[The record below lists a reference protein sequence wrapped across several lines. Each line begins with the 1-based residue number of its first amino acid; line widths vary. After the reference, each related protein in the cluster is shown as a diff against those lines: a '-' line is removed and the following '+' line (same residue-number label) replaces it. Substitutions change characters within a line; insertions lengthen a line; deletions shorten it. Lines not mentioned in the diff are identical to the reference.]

1 MGKGNSRLHHARFHL
16 TLWLMQWT
24 PTLSKLSVYWSK
36 TNPHSRLAK
45 TKIHANSSH
54 AKNQRKK
61 KRPRSTCKP
70 TWQTMQRH
78 TKEKKTSRQP
88 HHASKLM
95 PRWKPQTPYFY
106 SKGLWHI
113 CKAPYKDLRKQ
124 NHFHVRTAFTI
135 HKQNSTNVNP
145 RHITNFHIQGHN
157 HFHAKPYSFPCKPHI
172 LKPIGKET

>member
-1 MGKGNSRLHHARFHL
+1 
-16 TLWLMQWT
+16 MQWT
-24 PTLSKLSVYWSK
+24 PTLSKLSVYWTK

-61 KRPRSTCKP
+61 GGHAQHANLHDRPCKGIQKKRKL
-70 TWQTMQRH
+70 QGNLTMQVNSCQG
-78 TKEKKTSRQP
+78 E
-88 HHASKLM
+88 
-95 PRWKPQTPYFY
+95 KPQTPYFY

-145 RHITNFHIQGHN
+145 QHITNFHIQGHN